1 MSAYTEPC
9 LVCPELRAQL
19 DAATQRARDL
29 ETLVE
34 SLRTQLRQATDLIE
48 LQDADIARYR
58 AEQERTRP
66 NRPEH
71 MPQDQLQLAF
81 EHVVASFADSAAAR
95 ELADAAAANDDADS
109 ADSADGDRSPP
120 PTKPRG
126 KGRHRHGRRR
136 LDLTNLPVEKVVLDP
151 DEVVAKGGEGFEFV
165 DEEITKRL
173 AFRPGTYV
181 RLEVV
186 RRKWVR
192 VEQEQPA
199 ATSKSL
205 VPITVE
211 EDRPSRMVVAPLPD
225 SLWPTFMADA
235 SAIADVIISKY
246 DDSLPLHR
254 QERISARNGFH
265 VPRSTQC
272 SWLTEAYKVLYR
284 IVDAMFME
292 GVRTAFCMA
301 TDATGAPVRARGSCD
316 HWHIFVFIAD
326 KDHVVFRYTERHDSE
341 AVQGFLVDF
350 KGHLLSDAAAVY
362 DVLHRNGA
370 IEVACWFH
378 LRRHFWRGLEVDRQ
392 RAIEAL
398 SIISKLFEV
407 ARDCRDLPEPER
419 TTVRAARCR
428 PILALFDAWVARN
441 RDAFDPR
448 GTLAKGVGYYTNQR
462 AALHRF
468 LDDGRLRLDNSISE
482 QQLRKVVLGRHNW
495 MFFENETGLKWYTTF
510 RSLIASCALHGINAH
525 QYLEQVLR
533 LAPHWPVSRVLEL
546 APKYWKATVARL
558 DEQQRRILTPPW
570 QCEWPALAAL
580 PKRGRA
586 AEALAK
592 TG

>member
-1 MSAYTEPC
+1 MFWSNKPC
-9 LVCPELRAQL
+9 SSCQELRAQL

-29 ETLVE
+29 ESLVE
-34 SLRTQLRQATDLIE
+34 TLRAQLRQATDLAE
-48 LQDADIARYR
+48 LQAADIARYR

-71 MPQDQLQLAF
+71 LHKDQLQLAF
-81 EHVVASFADSAAAR
+81 EHVIACFSDSAAAQ
-95 ELADAAAANDDADS
+95 ELAGAAAANDDDTTDAS
-109 ADSADGDRSPP
+109 GDRSSPP
-120 PTKPRG
+120 RKAG

-136 LDLTNLPVEKVVLDP
+136 LDMTNLPVEKVVLDP
-151 DEVVAKGGEGFEFV
+151 DEVVAKGGEGFELV
-165 DEEITKRL
+165 ATEVTKRL
-173 AFRPGTYV
+173 AFRPATYV
-181 RLEVV
+181 RLEVE

-199 ATSKSL
+199 AAESPVAVTS
-205 VPITVE
+205 
-211 EDRPSRMVVAPLPD
+211 EDDPPSRMLIAPLPD

-235 SAIADVIISKY
+235 SAVAAVIISKY

-254 QERISARNGFH
+254 QERISARNGLP

-272 SWLTEAYKVLYR
+272 SWLTEAYRVLYR
-284 IVDAMFME
+284 VADAMFLE
-292 GVRTAFCMA
+292 ARRRAFCIA

-326 KDHVVFRYTERHDSE
+326 KDHVVFRYTERHTSE
-341 AVQGFLVDF
+341 AVQGFLPGF

-378 LRRHFWRGLEVDRQ
+378 LRRHFWRGLEVDPQ

-398 SIISKLFEV
+398 SIIGKLFEV
-407 ARDCRDLPEPER
+407 ERDCRNLPEPER

-428 PILALFDAWVARN
+428 PILALFDAWVVRH
-441 RDAFDPR
+441 REAFDPR
-448 GTLAKGVGYYTNQR
+448 GPLAKGIGYYTNQR

-482 QQLRKVVLGRHNW
+482 QQLRNAVLGRHNW

-525 QYLEQVLR
+525 QYLEQALR

-546 APKYWKATVARL
+546 APKYWKDTVARL
-558 DEQQRRILTPPW
+558 DERQRRILTPPW
-570 QCEWPALAAL
+570 QCEWPALASL
-580 PKRGRA
+580 PKRGRG
-586 AEALAK
+586 AEVLAK